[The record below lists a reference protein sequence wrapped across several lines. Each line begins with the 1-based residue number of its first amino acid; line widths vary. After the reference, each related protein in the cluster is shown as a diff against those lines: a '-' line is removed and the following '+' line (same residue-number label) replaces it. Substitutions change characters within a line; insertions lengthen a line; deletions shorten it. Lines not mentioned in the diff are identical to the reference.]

1 MECKLE
7 LLDIELI
14 WGIVDEGFGHKL
26 VMASKDCGVGGR
38 TILPGRRM
46 VERHPLLDLFGL
58 ADEKRDVVL
67 MLADSNRVRETFRKL
82 ITRFEEEEGEPGL
95 VFTTGV
101 TKVIGTRNCIGSSQN
116 SNISE
121 DEKMYSLMTVIVER
135 GNAERAVEIANKMG
149 AVCVTIINGRGAGVH
164 ETSKVF
170 AMEIEPE
177 KEIVLIV
184 VDKGRADD
192 IVAAVRDQLHLE
204 KPGNGLV
211 FVQDINRIYGA

>member
-14 WGIVDEGFGHKL
+14 WGIVDEGFGYKL

-38 TILPGRRM
+38 TILPGRRI
-46 VERHPLLDLFGL
+46 VEKRPLLDLFGL

-67 MLADSNRVRETFRKL
+67 MLADSNRVKETFRKL

-101 TKVIGTRNCIGSSQN
+101 TKVIGTRNCIGSPQN
-116 SNISE
+116 FSISE
-121 DEKMYSLMTVIVER
+121 DEKMYSLMTVVVER
-135 GNAERAVEIANKMG
+135 GKAERAVEIANKMG

-192 IVAAVRDQLHLE
+192 IVAAVRDQLQLE

-211 FVQDINRIYGA
+211 FIQEINRIYGA